1 MENVNNE
8 ANTMNDMMN
17 NIEESMKKIHSGDVV
32 KGKVISVTDDEVL
45 VNIGY
50 ISDGIIT
57 KSELSSEN
65 INPNELVKPEDEIY
79 VYIVKVNDGEGNVV
93 LSKKKAD
100 AIKAWDELAE
110 IEEKNETLK
119 VVIKEAVKGGVI
131 AYIKGIRAFIP
142 ASHLSVKFIEKLD
155 EFVGKELEVKMIEFD
170 KEKNKVVLSRKVIEK
185 EELEVKKEEVW
196 NSLVKGQ
203 KREGVVRRLAKFG
216 AFVDLGGVDGLV
228 HLTELSWSRIK
239 HPSEVVS
246 EGDKVEVYVLDFDKE
261 SGKISLGLKDVKK
274 NPWNVVSEKFNIEDV
289 VEGKIVK
296 VLNFGAF
303 VEIAPGVE
311 GLVHISQIAEE
322 RVNDPNDKLSVGDV
336 VKVKILSIDNNK
348 QKISLSIK
356 EAIEKPVI
364 DYSIYNDKEEPVTLG
379 DLFKDKFKDLKF

>member
-8 ANTMNDMMN
+8 ANTMNDIMN
-17 NIEESMKKIHSGDVV
+17 NIDESMKKMHSGDVV

-57 KSELSSEN
+57 KSELSNESV
-65 INPNELVKPEDEIY
+65 NPNELLKPEDEID

-110 IEEKNETLK
+110 VKEKNETIK
-119 VVIKEAVKGGVI
+119 VVVKEAVKGGII

-142 ASHLSVKFIEKLD
+142 ASHISVKFVEKLD

-196 NSLVKGQ
+196 NSLVKGE
-203 KREGVVRRLAKFG
+203 KREGIVRRLTKFG

-228 HLTELSWSRIK
+228 HLTELSWSRVK

-261 SGKISLGLKDVKK
+261 SRKISLGLKDVKK
-274 NPWNVVSEKFNIEDV
+274 NPWNVVKEKFNIEAV
-289 VEGKIVK
+289 VEGKVVK

-336 VKVKILSIDNNK
+336 VKVKILNIDDNK